1 MNFSGER
8 EGRRWPVAAAAMRP
22 GPPNTSRRRPPRRQQ
37 LPHRL
42 HRSQSQVQQIKRPIS
57 NSQAFFLLFLLASNP
72 ILALADPPP
81 ATALP
86 GLVSNDQLNRK
97 CPSPKEGQR
106 QNLPVSE
113 KAPRKPH
120 NLTIGYLTAI
130 KGVMKDRQGLAISG
144 ALSMALDEVF
154 LLFFN

>member
-1 MNFSGER
+1 M
-8 EGRRWPVAAAAMRP
+8 AAAAMRP
-22 GPPNTSRRRPPRRQQ
+22 GPPITSRRRPPRRQQ

-42 HRSQSQVQQIKRPIS
+42 HRSQSQVQQNKRPIS
-57 NSQAFFLLFLLASNP
+57 NFQAFFLLFLLASNP

-86 GLVSNDQLNRK
+86 GLVPNDQLHRK
-97 CPSPKEGQR
+97 CLSPEEDQR
-106 QNLPVSE
+106 QSIPISE
-113 KAPRKPH
+113 RALQKPQ

-144 ALSMALDEVF
+144 ALSMALDEVC
-154 LLFFN
+154 